1 MKILITALPES
12 DIDIDIDVSAII
24 FLSNKELAKTEYL
37 EMSQC
42 LTHSPLIL
50 YNH

>member
-12 DIDIDIDVSAII
+12 DIDIDISAII
-24 FLSNKELAKTEYL
+24 FLSNKELAETEYL

-42 LTHSPLIL
+42 LTQSPLLL